1 MTTFRSVT
9 PGLFVSDFD
18 RAIRFWTDVLGFE
31 VTFINGNPPCFGIFK
46 RDGATIHVGVDP
58 EKAGTGHC
66 HFMVE
71 GVDDLYP
78 VCKEAG
84 IEIRQAPKEQSWGLR
99 DMIIADPDGNT
110 MEIGE
115 RI

>member
-1 MTTFRSVT
+1 MITFRSVT
-9 PGLFVSDFD
+9 PVLFVSDFD

-46 RDGATIHVGVDP
+46 RDGAAIHVGVDP

-71 GVDDLYP
+71 GVDDRRKKAGP
-78 VCKEAG
+78 VGGQLVGGKRATRG
-84 IEIRQAPKEQSWGLR
+84 QQAMIGPGVVVGLR
-99 DMIIADPDGNT
+99 A
-110 MEIGE
+110 EVSQ
-115 RI
+115 R